1 MKHVKKLLSA
11 VLVLVLALT
20 MVLPVAAEGETT
32 YSITIENDKPNHTY
46 EAYQI
51 FTGDLSG
58 ETLSNIVWG
67 SGVTEAGQK
76 AMGPA
81 SEKAATITTEALAKE
96 FAKTLNNSA
105 YLQAPVSTST
115 QTDGKYVIDGLVPG
129 YYLVKD
135 KDATLDEKD
144 DAYTAYIL
152 KVVGNI
158 STKPKSAQPEVDKE
172 VYDNSDNGAAEGW
185 NTTADHGINEKFN
198 FKLTASLPADVDFD
212 AYETYKVKFTDT
224 MSKGVVFDEIKS
236 VTIIPKAEGAA
247 PVTLTASDYKCS
259 ATAGLTAAENA
270 DSAQWTLEIANIKRE
285 NIDFTKGVDVEVVYE
300 AHLNERAT
308 VNNASG
314 STDNKNTVGLEYSN
328 NPNAEGTGKTPEKDV
343 WVFTYKVDNEK
354 IDGETKKALPGAG
367 FKLYTA
373 EADGN
378 NWKAGSE
385 IPLKYDATLGAYVR
399 DTAKEIGESGVEM
412 LTTEETNAFNIV
424 GLDAGRYFLK
434 ETKTP
439 DGYNTCDDVAIVIN
453 ATHSVVNGVSNVD
466 LTSSTGMDNTIENF
480 KGTTLPGTGGIG
492 TTIFYVVGG
501 ILVVGAAVLLI
512 AKKRTRM

>member
-20 MVLPVAAEGETT
+20 MVLPVAAEGATG
-32 YSITIENDKPNHTY
+32 SITINNPKTGHDY
-46 EAYQI
+46 EVYQI
-51 FTGDLSG
+51 FTGDLSEDG
-58 ETLSNIVWG
+58 TTLSNIEWG
-67 SGVTEAGQK
+67 SAYATKPETAADVAAETLSSATGTDAEKIKAFLASYAVTSKYESLTYANGVYSST
-76 AMGPA
+76 
-81 SEKAATITTEALAKE
+81 ALP
-96 FAKTLNNSA
+96 T
-105 YLQAPVSTST
+105 
-115 QTDGKYVIDGLVPG
+115 G

-135 KDATLDEKD
+135 KDGSLENQD
-144 DAYTAYIL
+144 DAYTQYIV
-152 KVVGNI
+152 KVVGAV
-158 STKPKSAQPEVDKE
+158 TMKPKSAQPEVDKE
-172 VYDNSDNGAAEGW
+172 VYDNSDNGASEGW

-198 FKLTASLPADVDFD
+198 FKLTASLPEDVDFD

-236 VTIIPKAEGAA
+236 VTIIPKAEGVA

-343 WVFTYKVDNEK
+343 WVFTYKIDQQK
-354 IDGETKKALPGAG
+354 IDGENEKPLEGAE

-373 EADGN
+373 VADGN
-378 NWKAGSE
+378 GYKAGKE
-385 IPLKYDATLGAYVR
+385 IALKYDETLQAYVL
-399 DTAKEIGESGVEM
+399 DTANTTGTGVAMKAEGEECK
-412 LTTEETNAFNIV
+412 FNIV

-439 DGYNTCDDVAIVIN
+439 DGYNTCADIEVYIN
-453 ATHSVVNGVSNVD
+453 ANHSVGDDGPNVD
-466 LTSSTGMDNTIENF
+466 LTGSTQMSGGKIENN
-480 KGTTLPGTGGIG
+480 KGTTLPSTGGIG